1 MLDFVRLTQPVE
13 VDCDVCLMHVGEF
26 AEAHVVG
33 KPVPEGLKAITE
45 HLELCPECREEFELL
60 RETLVS

>member
-33 KPVPEGLKAITE
+33 KPVPEGLKAMSVARS
-45 HLELCPECREEFELL
+45 LNCSAKP
-60 RETLVS
+60 S